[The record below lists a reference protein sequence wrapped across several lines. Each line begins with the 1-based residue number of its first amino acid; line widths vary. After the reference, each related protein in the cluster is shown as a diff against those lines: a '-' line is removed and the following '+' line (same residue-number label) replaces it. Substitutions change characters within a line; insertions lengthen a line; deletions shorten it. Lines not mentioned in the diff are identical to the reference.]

1 MQFHLNLQVEPT
13 QQKISHHQQVLM
25 MGSCFTEHIG
35 HTLQA
40 LKFNI
45 HVNPFGIVFN
55 PESMAQALHRILSH
69 TSFTADDLLFHDG
82 AWHGM
87 EAHGQFSSADQ
98 QAVLRVLNHHLDTWH
113 AAIQAAHWLVLTPGT
128 AYAYTHKATGRVV
141 ANCHKIPQQAFSKAL
156 LTHEQVVKSLS
167 SALLRLWEINPG
179 CQVIT
184 TVSPVKHLRDG
195 VVENS
200 LSKAVLIQGMHALEQ
215 YGCTYFP
222 AYELVTD
229 DLRDYRFY
237 EKDMA
242 HPNRQAI
249 EYVWQKFSGA
259 YFDADT
265 VALNKHLSELSVA
278 MTHRPHHPGHE
289 AFRVFK
295 QSQALKCKALQ
306 QEFPFLD
313 LDREYAYFTG

>member
-1 MQFHLNLQVEPT
+1 MQFHLDLQVEPAAH
-13 QQKISHHQQVLM
+13 KISHQQHLLL

-35 HTLQA
+35 HTLQL
-40 LKFNI
+40 LKFKVHI
-45 HVNPFGIVFN
+45 NPFGVVFN
-55 PESMAQALHRILSH
+55 PESMAQSLHRILSN
-69 TSFTADDLLFHDG
+69 TPFTEDDLLFHNG
-82 AWHGM
+82 AWHAI
-87 EAHGQFSSADQ
+87 EAHGQFSLADQ
-98 QAVLRVLNHHLDTWH
+98 QEVLRILNHQLGTWH
-113 AAIQAAHWLVLTPGT
+113 AAIQVAHWLVLTPGT

-156 LTHEQVVKSLS
+156 LAPEQVVKSLS
-167 SALLRLWEINPG
+167 SALLHLRKVNPG
-179 CQVIT
+179 CRVIT

-195 VVENS
+195 VLENS
-200 LSKAVLIQGMHALEQ
+200 LGKAVLIQGMHALDQ
-215 YGCTYFP
+215 HGCNYFP

-249 EYVWQKFSGA
+249 EYVWQKFAGA
-259 YFDADT
+259 YFDAGT
-265 VALNKHLSELSVA
+265 AALNKRLEELSAA
-278 MTHRPHHPGHE
+278 MAHRPLQPGHE
-289 AFRVFK
+289 AFKIFK

-313 LDREYAYFTG
+313 LDREYAYFAS